1 MLQQEAKDETNRVRQ
16 GVTGH
21 NVWLVLAIGT
31 AGVVLVLLVAYLVY
45 FAGAPNPVG
54 GS

>member
-1 MLQQEAKDETNRVRQ
+1 MLQPEAKEQTNRVRQ

-21 NVWLVLAIGT
+21 NVWLVLAGGLL
-31 AGVVLVLLVAYLVY
+31 GVVVAFFLVY
-45 FAGAPNPVG
+45 WFFLAGAPNPVG